1 MMPNRLIALA
11 LIVSTTLFAAEST
24 IAQQATPPAAAQQQK
39 PQPVTAPQSAP
50 QPLPAPPV
58 MEPPAAKPAPAAKT
72 ARRDGTATIQRQLH
86 VDMSGG
92 ELLELPRPAASV
104 FIADPT
110 IADVQ
115 APAGAS
121 IIVFGK
127 KPGSTT
133 LFALDDNGKAIAKVQ
148 VVVSYGVA
156 ELQNLVRQEVP
167 SGTLSVSATPTG
179 IILSGQVPNAE
190 DAEKARAAAAR
201 YVGDKQEL
209 VNQVQVSGPVQV
221 NLRVRVAEVQRQ
233 ITKQLGFNWETVVS
247 PGAFSFGLA
256 TGRNAFLAGGQKLA
270 PTNFDI
276 DNVLGRAQPLTQ
288 GAPIPGSLFGN
299 FNSNRATVNTLIDA
313 LADEG
318 LITVLAEPNLTA
330 VSGQTASFLAG
341 GEFPIPVAQNNSSNG
356 VTITIEFK
364 QFGVSL
370 DFVPTVMGSDHI
382 SLKVRPEV
390 SQLSSQGAITLSQI
404 TIPALSVRRAE
415 TTVELGS
422 GDSFAIAGLIQ
433 NNLQMDLNK
442 YPGLGDLPILG
453 PLFRS
458 SSFQR
463 NESELVII
471 VTPYIVRPA
480 NAQALK
486 LPTDGLAPASDL
498 ERIFLGR
505 LNRNSGESGTVNPI
519 GVGGA
524 RLQGDPGFIIN

>member
-1 MMPNRLIALA
+1 MMPNRLIAFA
-11 LIVSTTLFAAEST
+11 LIVSAALFVSERSV
-24 IAQQATPPAAAQQQK
+24 AQQQAAPPAAAQQQK
-39 PQPVTAPQSAP
+39 PQPIAPAPLPPLTAPEQKP
-50 QPLPAPPV
+50 PRPAT
-58 MEPPAAKPAPAAKT
+58 PPAKVTHRDEPAV
-72 ARRDGTATIQRQLH
+72 IQRQLH
-86 VDMSGG
+86 VEMSSG

-115 APAGAS
+115 APAGTS

-133 LFALDDNGKAIAKVQ
+133 LFALDDAGKPIAKVQ
-148 VVVSYGVA
+148 IQVSYELA

-167 SGTLSVSATPTG
+167 NGSVSMSSTPTA
-179 IILSGQVPNAE
+179 IVLSGQVPTAE

-201 YVGDKQEL
+201 YIGDKQEL
-209 VNQVQVSGPVQV
+209 INQMQVSGPVQV

-270 PTNFDI
+270 PTGFDI
-276 DNVLGRAQPLTQ
+276 DNVLSRASPLTQ
-288 GAPIPGSLFGN
+288 GVAAPGSLFGN
-299 FNSNRATVNTLIDA
+299 LNTNRATVNTLVDA

-318 LITVLAEPNLTA
+318 LITILAEPNLTA

-341 GEFPIPVAQNNSSNG
+341 GEFPIPVAQNNSANG
-356 VTITIEFK
+356 TTITIEFK

-390 SQLSSQGAITLSQI
+390 SQLSQNGAIALSQI

-433 NNLQMDLNK
+433 NNTLTDLNK
-442 YPGLGDLPILG
+442 YPGLGDLPVLG

-458 SSFQR
+458 TNFQR

-480 NAQALK
+480 NAQAMK

-505 LNRNSGESGTVNPI
+505 LNRASGQTGAVNPI
-519 GVGGA
+519 GIGGA